1 MRTFLGEGRTC
12 LPTPHKKTLA
22 CAGSWEEASVHEAQ
36 RLGTGREG
44 VGRVGTKAAV
54 SAELGFEEFL
64 FTNESLCEIVEF
76 WGRG

>member
-1 MRTFLGEGRTC
+1 MNSTAGG
-12 LPTPHKKTLA
+12 KTGKLLVYGWRS
-22 CAGSWEEASVHEAQ
+22 CQLEVLFSLINLSSK
-36 RLGTGREG
+36 G